1 MAIPAF
7 RSSRVDEGKGKLR
20 VPSVSLE
27 SEETELS
34 KTRYQQGSIRR
45 VKRQKGPD
53 VWVFRWRD
61 THADGSRKENNRVIG
76 TVLDYRTKAAAEK
89 AAEALRININSTTP
103 RRSVQGMTFGELVGH
118 YIAKELDVDQQVARS
133 PKAHS
138 TVAGNRRYLKRWIV
152 PRWGKTPI
160 DEMEPIVIED
170 WLVELGRGPHSLQN
184 GTRLKIRN
192 IMSVVFRHGI
202 RHGFLPRDSDA
213 NPIKYVRQS
222 GQSTKE
228 HTILTQ
234 EEAVAVLS
242 HLKEPI
248 RTMAWLDATTGL
260 RASELLALRW
270 LDIDFE
276 SGVMHVQRGIVY
288 GVVGDTKTN
297 ASKSRIPLAAAVLDS
312 LERWRRETPYA
323 ASADWVFA
331 SPRTKGE
338 RPYWGNTLVARHLKI
353 AAENAGIAGSVGWHT
368 FRRSISTWM
377 IDNDENVKVTQELM
391 RHAHSK
397 TTLDLYAK
405 AVTPSK
411 RRAHERIVDGLL
423 TATRSTSTLDE
434 VGAGS
439 LANVG

>member
-1 MAIPAF
+1 M
-7 RSSRVDEGKGKLR
+7 
-20 VPSVSLE
+20 SLE

-45 VKRQKGPD
+45 VARKKGPD
-53 VWVFRWRD
+53 VWVFRWLN
-61 THADGSRKENNRVIG
+61 THADGSSKENNRVIG
-76 TVLDYRTKAAAEK
+76 TVLEYRTKAAAEK

-103 RRSVQGMTFGELVGH
+103 RTSVQGMTFGDLVEH
-118 YIAKELDVDQQVARS
+118 YVAKELDVDQQQARS

-160 DEMEPIVIED
+160 NEMEPILIED
-170 WLVELGRGPHSLQN
+170 WLAELGRGPHKLQN

-202 RHGFLPRDSDA
+202 RYGFLPRDAHA

-222 GQSTKE
+222 GRSSRE
-228 HTILTQ
+228 HTVLTQ
-234 EEAVAVLS
+234 EQAMAILS
-242 HLKEPI
+242 HLEEPV

-260 RASELLALRW
+260 RVSELLALRW
-270 LDIDFE
+270 HDIDFE

-288 GVVGDTKTN
+288 GVVGDTKSN
-297 ASKSRIPLAAAVLDS
+297 ASKSRIPIAASVLDS

-323 ASADWVFA
+323 APSDWVFA
-331 SPRTKGE
+331 SPRTKGR
-338 RPYWGNTLVARHLKI
+338 RPYWGNTLVARHLRV
-353 AAENAGIAGSVGWHT
+353 AAENAGITGPVGWHT

-397 TTLDLYAK
+397 TTLDHYAK

-411 RRAHERIVDGLL
+411 RRAHEKIVDGLL
-423 TATRSTSTLDE
+423 AAAKSTSTPDGFADRAE
-434 VGAGS
+434 F
-439 LANVG
+439 ANLG